1 MASPTGSGQQ
11 QTKYESETPSHGLRF
26 AYKASRI
33 FKARRPLRLS
43 GRLGTL
49 PFRLAPGTK
58 CRQISELPNCEHTR
72 ELCPRG
78 RPTSSH
84 GRQSLPSFGASL
96 PRSGTRAKEAG
107 TNGAGIGDAPRR
119 AIRGAKGNPNSLPR
133 RAAVRPWSP
142 KPSLLRRLIAPIRDK
157 GEGSGHKWSR
167 NQRRGAPGDSGAKG
181 NPNSL
186 RRRAAVRPWSPKRS
200 VPRQLGA
207 PIRDEAKEA
216 GTNAAGISDAARR
229 AIRGAKGNPNSLR
242 RRAAEGWLRKW
253 RRQMPPPASRPHAL
267 RGDASL
273 PDYDPDYD
281 PGLWSASVHHR
292 RFEYA
297 DHRGVRWLPAQ
308 VADAMR
314 HIAPIAQGLAAA
326 GRRRRFADLD
336 LEFAVQNR
344 QALDRA
350 AQMGG
355 RIRERRPDRP
365 GNRTIAASQRFSA
378 SRSRQDGIVRRRR
391 RRSAW
396 SLGRDAR

>member
-11 QTKYESETPSHGLRF
+11 QTKYELETPSHGLRF

-58 CRQISELPNCEHTR
+58 CRQISELPNREHTR

-167 NQRRGAPGDSGAKG
+167 NQRRGAPGDSRRKRQSQFASPARRSQAMVAKAFRPSAARRPDPGRGEGSGHKRSRNQRRGA
-181 NPNSL
+181 PRNSWRERQSQFAPPA
-186 RRRAAVRPWSPKRS
+186 RRRRVAPK
-200 VPRQLGA
+200 VA
-207 PIRDEAKEA
+207 P
-216 GTNAAGISDAARR
+216 TNAAASFT
-229 AIRGAKGNPNSLR
+229 
-242 RRAAEGWLRKW
+242 
-253 RRQMPPPASRPHAL
+253 ASRLEGRCQP
-267 RGDASL
+267 
-273 PDYDPDYD
+273 
-281 PGLWSASVHHR
+281 PGL
-292 RFEYA
+292 
-297 DHRGVRWLPAQ
+297 
-308 VADAMR
+308 
-314 HIAPIAQGLAAA
+314 
-326 GRRRRFADLD
+326 
-336 LEFAVQNR
+336 
-344 QALDRA
+344 
-350 AQMGG
+350 
-355 RIRERRPDRP
+355 
-365 GNRTIAASQRFSA
+365 
-378 SRSRQDGIVRRRR
+378 
-391 RRSAW
+391 
-396 SLGRDAR
+396 

>member
-33 FKARRPLRLS
+33 FRARRPLRLS

-58 CRQISELPNCEHTR
+58 CRQISELPNRDHTR

-78 RPTSSH
+78 RPRSSH
-84 GRQSLPSFGASL
+84 GRQSLPSSGGSL

-119 AIRGAKGNPNSLPR
+119 AIRGVKGNPNSLRR

-142 KPSLLRRLIAPIRDK
+142 KRSVPRRLGAPIRDGAK
-157 GEGSGHKWSR
+157 EPGTNGAGIGDAP
-167 NQRRGAPGDSGAKG
+167 RRAIRGVKG

-229 AIRGAKGNPNSLR
+229 AIRGAKGNPNSPR
-242 RRAAEGWLRKW
+242 RRAAER
-253 RRQMPPPASRPHAL
+253 
-267 RGDASL
+267 
-273 PDYDPDYD
+273 
-281 PGLWSASVHHR
+281 
-292 RFEYA
+292 
-297 DHRGVRWLPAQ
+297 
-308 VADAMR
+308 
-314 HIAPIAQGLAAA
+314 
-326 GRRRRFADLD
+326 
-336 LEFAVQNR
+336 
-344 QALDRA
+344 
-350 AQMGG
+350 
-355 RIRERRPDRP
+355 
-365 GNRTIAASQRFSA
+365 
-378 SRSRQDGIVRRRR
+378 
-391 RRSAW
+391 
-396 SLGRDAR
+396 